1 MNKTRIRICI
11 VVGIIVGLLSFSISM
26 THSYMKINK
35 ELETTQNQLADYQAD
50 ELEIH
55 PCPFCGSEAVELK
68 EGIGWYVRCKSC
80 GATGSS
86 HKPNDSWGENTK
98 TEAIEMWN
106 SSYKKGV
113 EE

>member
-1 MNKTRIRICI
+1 MNKARIRMFI
-11 VVGIIVGLLSFSISM
+11 GIMIVGLLCSLIYYDISY
-26 THSYMKINK
+26 TRTK
-35 ELETTQNQLADYQAD
+35 EELKATQQELADYQAD

-106 SSYKKGV
+106 ASYKKGV
-113 EE
+113 EL